1 MQFAQE
7 TEYLLRKAFAQARS
21 RGHSYVGS
29 EHILLAMIR
38 SQDLSGQIL
47 CSSGLD
53 PVLTG
58 HMASLLFR
66 LGESRLILP
75 QGFTQEAWK
84 ILNV

>member
-1 MQFAQE
+1 MRMQFTKE
-7 TEYLLRKAFAQARS
+7 TERLLRIAFAQARS

-38 SQDLSGQIL
+38 SQDDSGRIL

-58 HMASLLFR
+58 HMASLLYR
-66 LGESRLILP
+66 IGTSRLLLP
-75 QGFTQEAWK
+75 
-84 ILNV
+84 